1 MFKKYFESIMEN
13 LIFISQDVM
22 ADYQD
27 NFQNREN
34 LLNDLRNKFKV
45 KNANFI

>member
-1 MFKKYFESIMEN
+1 MYLKTNFF
-13 LIFISQDVM
+13 FISKDVM

-27 NFQNREN
+27 NYQNREN

-45 KNANFI
+45 KKQII